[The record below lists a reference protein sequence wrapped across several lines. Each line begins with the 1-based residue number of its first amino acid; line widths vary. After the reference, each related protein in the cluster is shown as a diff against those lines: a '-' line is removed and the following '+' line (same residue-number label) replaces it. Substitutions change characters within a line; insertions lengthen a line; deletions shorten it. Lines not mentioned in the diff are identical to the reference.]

1 LYRYYEVGIST
12 ELSNALNLIALI
24 ISVHYEAVCHKIS
37 LKESLKCEG
46 LDGLDFPRTP
56 KEIAEKI

>member
-37 LKESLKCEG
+37 LKESLKLEG
-46 LDGLDFPRTP
+46 LDIPKTP